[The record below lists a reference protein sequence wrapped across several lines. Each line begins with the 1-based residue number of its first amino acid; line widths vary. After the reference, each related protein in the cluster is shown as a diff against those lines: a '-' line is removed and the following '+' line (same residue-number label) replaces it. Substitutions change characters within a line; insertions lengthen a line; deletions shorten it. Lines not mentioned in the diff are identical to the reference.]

1 MKERSS
7 FLSILLFAQL
17 MLSIMVGLLP
27 GEALRH
33 AAMLGVMLLPCL
45 FFLNAPKGT
54 PPLRFLPH
62 RGALPLLLLLPA
74 FILTVAALSIGWGAL
89 AALFGFALKGADP
102 VEPLLLAIVLDA
114 AVPAIGEE
122 ILMRGVVFS
131 VLRPHGRRT
140 AVLGSALLFALM
152 HASLAQIP
160 YAAPAGIL
168 LGLLY
173 ELSGSLLFPMLF
185 HFCSNLFSLLLMFG
199 APPLP
204 LFCGLAA
211 VALVCLVILFLAARP
226 KLRSASDEGEAGGIR
241 ELFLS
246 PLLLWGGMILL
257 LMLL

>member
-1 MKERSS
+1 MKERSL

-17 MLSIMVGLLP
+17 MLSITVGLLP

-33 AAMLGVMLLPCL
+33 AAMLGTMLLPCL
-45 FFLNAPKGT
+45 FFPNAPKDT
-54 PPLRFLPH
+54 PPLRFVPR

-74 FILTVAALSIGWGAL
+74 FVLAVAALSIGWGEL
-89 AALFGFALKGADP
+89 AALFGFALKGGDP
-102 VEPLLLAIVLDA
+102 VEPLLLAIALDA

-140 AVLGSALLFALM
+140 AVLGSAILFALM

-160 YAAPAGIL
+160 YAALAGIL
-168 LGLLY
+168 LGMLY

-199 APPLP
+199 VPPLP
-204 LFCGLAA
+204 LFGGLAA
-211 VALVCLVILFLAARP
+211 AALVCLAILFLAARP
-226 KLRSASDEGEAGGIR
+226 KLPATSDAAEAGGLYA
-241 ELFLS
+241 LFVS
-246 PLLLWGGMILL
+246 PLLLWIGAILFFILL
-257 LMLL
+257 